1 MSQTSFTAI
10 IENIFRRN
18 GGWTR
23 LKGEL
28 SVYYWPRIAGPE
40 IANKVEAIRY
50 RNGLLYLQTE
60 NPSLA
65 HQVSLLSLD
74 ILKRYRKVLGSKVI
88 KGIKVKIGP
97 VKINPKPNPGVNP
110 AYELTEKER
119 ELIRKCSDTLKDDDL
134 GVQFSK
140 LIAAF
145 YRNQKRILAEG
156 GHRCSTCQTAI
167 SREYQNCSCC
177 QSEG

>member
-50 RNGLLYLQTE
+50 RNGFLYLQTE

-65 HQVSLLSLD
+65 HQISLLSLD
-74 ILKRYRKVLGSKVI
+74 ILKRYHKVLGSKVI

-97 VKINPKPNPGVNP
+97 VSIDRKPNPGVNP
-110 AYELTEKER
+110 EYELTEKER
-119 ELIRKCSDTLKDDDL
+119 ELIRECSSTLKDDDL
-134 GVQFSK
+134 GVQFSR
-140 LIAAF
+140 LITAF
-145 YRNQKRILAEG
+145 YRSQKRILAEG
-156 GHRCSTCQTAI
+156 GHRCSTCQTVI
-167 SREYQNCSCC
+167 SQEYENCPCC
-177 QSEG
+177 QSEE